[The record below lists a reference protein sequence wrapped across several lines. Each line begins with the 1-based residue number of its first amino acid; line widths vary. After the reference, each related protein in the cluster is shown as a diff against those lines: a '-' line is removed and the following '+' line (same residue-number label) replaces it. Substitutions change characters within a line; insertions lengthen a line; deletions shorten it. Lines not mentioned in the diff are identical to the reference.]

1 MNPRAKPFWEIKTL
15 EDMTPQEWESLCDG
29 CALCCLHKLEEED
42 TGAIYYTRVACRQ
55 LDESSCRCRV
65 YPQRQAHVPDCVQI
79 TPQLV
84 RTTRW
89 LPRSCAYRRL
99 AEGKGLPDWHPLLT
113 GDPASAAKAGV
124 SVRGRFISEA
134 GIENAPLED
143 HLLEDRTLLA
153 LIGK

>member
-1 MNPRAKPFWEIKTL
+1 MTRKTRPFWEIKSL
-15 EDMTPQEWESLCDG
+15 EAMSQQEWESLCDG

-42 TGAIYYTRVACRQ
+42 TGDIYYTRVACRQ
-55 LDESSCRCRV
+55 LDATSCRCRV

-99 AEGKGLPDWHPLLT
+99 AEGRGLPDWHPLIT
-113 GDPASAAKAGV
+113 GDPASTVQAGV
-124 SVRGRFISEA
+124 SIRGKFISENKMGDA
-134 GIENAPLED
+134 ALED
-143 HLLEDRTLLA
+143 CLLEDRTLLA
-153 LIGK
+153 LIGG